1 MNIKTLLASAA
12 ALALAS
18 TANADL
24 RITEVVDATLPGGQP
39 KFVELTNNGGTA
51 VDLSLYSFG
60 NMNNGGT
67 TLGGGAATVLTGMVA
82 PGASHLIAYEADP
95 GGPGLSNFFL
105 AYGFDPDFYMG
116 GGFVNGDDAL
126 LLYLGAAIGDG
137 LNATIV
143 DVYGVVGVDGSG
155 QTWEYTDSY
164 AIRCNST
171 ANNGTFVES
180 NWFIP
185 GANTLEGS
193 CGGDDVCELA
203 LLLTLTTPG
212 VDVGCGGGGIGTPFC
227 FGDGTSTACPCGNMG
242 ASGEG
247 CSNSAGAGAILTGGG
262 TIVASNDDLVLS
274 GSQMPPGVPGLFFTG
289 PNNISSGAGSIF
301 GDGVRC
307 AGGSLL
313 RLEVVFADISGNA
326 NTTIGIASSLGA
338 TTGTQSYMQLWYR
351 DPSGPCGGQ
360 FNTSNA
366 LDILWQ

>member
-12 ALALAS
+12 ALALAG

-24 RITEVVDATLPGGQP
+24 LITEVVDATLPGGLP
-39 KFVELTNNGGTA
+39 KFVELTNTGGTA

-67 TLGGGAATVLTGMVA
+67 NLGGGAASVLTGMLA
-82 PGASHLIAYEADP
+82 AGASYTLAYEADP
-95 GGPGLSNFFL
+95 GGPGLSSFSTT
-105 AYGFDPDFYMG
+105 YGFEPDFYMG
-116 GGFVNGDDAL
+116 GAFVNGNDAL
-126 LLYLGAAIGDG
+126 LLYLGAALGDG
-137 LNATIV
+137 LNATLV

-180 NWFIP
+180 DWVIP

-203 LLLTLTTPG
+203 NILAETTPG
-212 VDVGCGGGGIGTPFC
+212 VNAGCGGGGVGTPFC
-227 FGDGTSTACPCGNMG
+227 FGDGTATGCPCGNVG
-242 ASGEG
+242 AAGEG
-247 CSNSAGAGAILTGGG
+247 CSNSSGAGAILAGGG
-262 TIVASNDDLVLS
+262 TVVASNDDLVLI
-274 GSQMPPGVPGLFFTG
+274 GSQLPSGVPSLFFSG
-289 PNNISSGAGSIF
+289 PNNLNAGAGNLF

-307 AGGSLL
+307 AGGSLT
-313 RLEVVFADISGNA
+313 RLEVVFADGSGNA
-326 NTTIGIASSLGA
+326 TTTLGIASALGA

-351 DPSGPCGGQ
+351 DPSGPCGSQ
-360 FNTSNA
+360 FNVSNA
-366 LDILWQ
+366 LDVVWQ